1 MCSLVFVLIIIHIYC
16 SAKPILIFFEIS
28 YKWKKIHPPLKA
40 EFRKS
45 TWRNP
50 VVHPII
56 YLFILHRPIRN
67 NKFCWI
73 YKKNFLQCRFPCL
86 PFKASPL
93 KACFVLS
100 KSSDSGFRE
109 CQWYSSSNSLP
120 IGNTSSLVS
129 SLKGENWTA
138 FSEKIIFSRNSI
150 KHAGYF
156 ELWMT

>member
-1 MCSLVFVLIIIHIYC
+1 MINYLSKQHDWPTVTKSQSSSRYFWFILFFKKIVTAVILVCKSSGTLFRMCSLVFVLIIIHIYC
-16 SAKPILIFFEIS
+16 SAKPILIVFEIS

-73 YKKNFLQCRFPCL
+73 CKKKLFTVQVPMLGLQSL
-86 PFKASPL
+86 TL
-93 KACFVLS
+93 K
-100 KSSDSGFRE
+100 
-109 CQWYSSSNSLP
+109 SLLCP
-120 IGNTSSLVS
+120 V
-129 SLKGENWTA
+129 E
-138 FSEKIIFSRNSI
+138 IIR
-150 KHAGYF
+150 
-156 ELWMT
+156 